1 MVSLLGTGMDL
12 MMMKMIVNE
21 IVEGHSLLCVDLN

>member
-12 MMMKMIVNE
+12 MMKMIVNE
-21 IVEGHSLLCVDLN
+21 IVASSLIVLVLI